1 MITIDIV
8 GVKKGRLRSPD
19 LREWV
24 ASVVLQISDGTKT
37 KTVDLHLH
45 DTPDKS
51 AAYSDDEESIIRAGR
66 AALDDP
72 AWRKRI
78 EGWL

>member
-1 MITIDIV
+1 MITIEIV
-8 GVKKGRLRSPD
+8 GVKKGRTWTPD

-24 ASVVLQISDGTKT
+24 ASAMLRISDGVKS

-45 DTPDKS
+45 DTPDRS
-51 AAYSDDEESIIRAGR
+51 AAYSDDEEAIRRAGQS
-66 AALDDP
+66 ALDDP